1 MNGKFHQVLATT
13 TLFALLAAALAGCVV
28 PTPAPP
34 SDQPAQ
40 VSAETEAEPEREL
53 TKVDFGLVWV
63 IQGEFAGYLVAKDKG
78 FYEEVGL
85 DVTVI
90 PGGPD
95 AFPPKL
101 LASGALEIGGGPPQS
116 VITGRTQGIP
126 LVSVMTQNQI
136 DGLRLVCKKK
146 TGINERKDLE
156 GKKVGVW
163 FGGGEFPLYYA
174 VEKAG
179 IDRESVEWLP
189 QKFSMVEF
197 FEDKFDCASVQVW
210 NELHIVYDAGYSPE
224 DITVLNA
231 ADLGI
236 YLPADGVLVTEE
248 MLNENPEI
256 VQAFVDATLRGWIY
270 TLHNPEEAA
279 EITLKFAPDLDYR
292 KQFIQVEEVNKLLI
306 SGGAAEKGMIGY
318 QRPSDWEVSQDMLLF
333 TDQIDEPIDLDQAF
347 TNKFWEATP
356 DEYKIIEN
364 REALLERIEENLN

>member
-1 MNGKFHQVLATT
+1 MNRKFYKALATT
-13 TLFALLAAALAGCVV
+13 ALLTLLLGVLAGCVV
-28 PTPAPP
+28 PATAPQAAQPAPA
-34 SDQPAQ
+34 SADTSAAPA
-40 VSAETEAEPEREL
+40 REL

-63 IQGEFAGYLVAKDKG
+63 VQGEFAGYLVAKDKG
-78 FYEEVGL
+78 FYEEEGL

-116 VITGRTQGIP
+116 VITGRAQGIR

-146 TGINERKDLE
+146 TGINEWKDLE
-156 GKKVGVW
+156 GRKVGVW

-179 IDRESVEWLP
+179 IDKDSVQWLP

-210 NELHIVYDAGYSPE
+210 NELHIVYDAGYSPD

-236 YLPADGVLVTEE
+236 YLPADGVLVTEK
-248 MLNENPEI
+248 MLNEKPEI
-256 VQAFVDATLRGWIY
+256 VQAFVNASLRGWKY
-270 TLHNPEEAA
+270 TLEHPEEAA

-292 KQFIQVEEVNKLLI
+292 KQLIQVEEVNKLLI
-306 SGGAAEKGMIGY
+306 SGGAEEKGMIGY
-318 QRPSDWEVSQDMLLF
+318 QRLSDWEISQDMLLF
-333 TDQIDEPIDLDQAF
+333 TDQVDEPMDLEQGF
-347 TNKFWEATP
+347 TNKFWEAAP
-356 DEYKIIEN
+356 AEYKTIGD
-364 REALLERIEENLN
+364 REALLKRIEENLQ